1 MAEFKGADTLRCP
14 ATLDNLA
21 EFQSFVQIRAEMLGL
36 PAELKNTL
44 ALVMEELAVNVMHY
58 AYPDGQGK
66 LEVHC
71 LRNKDGLQRFF
82 CVQLMDWGKPFN
94 PLTGESSNTNLSIEE
109 RPVGGLGI
117 FLAREMADT
126 IDYERDG
133 DSNVLTFCF
142 TLPGS

>member
-1 MAEFKGADTLRCP
+1 
-14 ATLDNLA
+14 
-21 EFQSFVQIRAEMLGL
+21 
-36 PAELKNTL
+36 
-44 ALVMEELAVNVMHY
+44 
-58 AYPDGQGK
+58 
-66 LEVHC
+66 
-71 LRNKDGLQRFF
+71 
-82 CVQLMDWGKPFN
+82 MDWGKPFN